1 MKKIVIV
8 VALAIIGCN
17 SMMLAQKKTEVV
29 MSDKTGWHK
38 IGETTVDF
46 KKEKEE
52 VMIMGANRFASIKF
66 KVANAP
72 IDITSVEIFYESGD
86 NQMTNLNC
94 SVKAPGE
101 SSIVNLNGG
110 ERTLKKIVFVY
121 KTPPN
126 YKDQKSHVEILGLK
140 TNTDKK

>member
-8 VALAIIGCN
+8 MALAILGYGN
-17 SMMLAQKKTEVV
+17 SMLAQKKMEVV
-29 MSDKTGWHK
+29 MSDKKGWHK

-46 KKEKEE
+46 KKEREE
-52 VMIMGANRFASIKF
+52 VMVMGANRFASIKF
-66 KVANAP
+66 KVADAP

-86 NQMTNLNC
+86 NQTANLNC

-101 SSIVNLNGG
+101 SSVVNLNGG
-110 ERTLKKIVFVY
+110 ERSLKKIVFVY

-126 YKDQKSHVEILGLK
+126 YKDLKSHVEIWGLK

>member
-8 VALAIIGCN
+8 VALAIIGCSN
-17 SMMLAQKKTEVV
+17 AMLAQKKTEIVI
-29 MSDKTGWHK
+29 SNKEGWHK
-38 IGETTVDF
+38 IGGTTVDF

-52 VMIMGANRFASIKF
+52 IMIMGANRFASIKF
-66 KVANAP
+66 KVADAP
-72 IDITSVEIFYESGD
+72 LDITSVEIFYESGD

-110 ERTLKKIVFVY
+110 ERSVKKIVFVY

-126 YKDQKSHVEILGLK
+126 TKDLKSHVEIWGLK

>member
-8 VALAIIGCN
+8 MALAIIGCSN
-17 SMMLAQKKTEVV
+17 AMLAQKKTEVV

-46 KKEKEE
+46 KTEKEE
-52 VMIMGANRFASIKF
+52 VMVMGANRFASIKF

-72 IDITSVEIFYESGD
+72 IDIISTEIYYESGD
-86 NQMTNLNC
+86 NQMVNLNY
-94 SVKAPGE
+94 SIKAPGE

-110 ERTLKKIVFVY
+110 ERNLKKIVFVY

-126 YKDQKSHVEILGLK
+126 YKDAKSHVEIWGLK